1 MELKFTETAQRDL
14 EWWREYGDVS
24 SKRKISR
31 LLTEISEHPTTGT
44 GRPELLTG
52 DMAGCWSRRINHKD
66 RIVYEIRQEAIFVMV
81 LSMRGHYSDK

>member
-24 SKRKISR
+24 SKQKISR
-31 LLTEISEHPTTGT
+31 ILTEISERLTTSMGK
-44 GRPELLTG
+44 PKLLTG
-52 DMAGCWSRRINHKD
+52 DLARCWSRRINQKD
-66 RIVYEIRQEAIFVMV
+66 RIVYEIQQETILVMV